1 MNGFNVKK
9 DKQATGVQFMLDNG
23 QLVTLV
29 AGKPENDKAAMYSN
43 CHVTVTKI
51 IDIATGNV
59 EHLTKFIMD
68 SINHTPTKEETDKDC
83 KLFINTNLDKFFE
96 VLNFVRNIKKEE
108 YDNAQEKKKRKKTT
122 TKKEKE

>member
-23 QLVTLV
+23 YLVTLV

-68 SINHTPTKEETDKDC
+68 SINHTPTKEELEKDC
-83 KLFINTNLDKFFE
+83 KLFINTNLNKFFE
-96 VLNFVRNIKKEE
+96 VLDFVRNIKKEE
-108 YDNAQEKKKRKKTT
+108 LVTVQEKKKRKKTT
-122 TKKEKE
+122 IKKEKE